1 MCTPFPP
8 KKKHAGQPHAAQ
20 SCAPGHLHFSFCFV
34 AAFETARQLFEYMR
48 QLFGPWGA
56 FLFSARQAEDISD
69 EEKNLHHR
77 PAAQPIKQTGLLKLT
92 SLPFMTKSSS
102 ASWGFGL
109 RALRSSTLHTAPHPI
124 HTYVAPLGGKGAA
137 RWLLK
142 SPPFFFG
149 MVDHSLSLH
158 SLWCSVVLQPVQSFL
173 GAYVV
178 KWSQVLFLT
187 VRLSCHFERP
197 PFGFIA
203 KQLSALSIWFV
214 HRFHTCSFLC

>member
-1 MCTPFPP
+1 MFFATIGPKSFIRGVVAPPTLEHILRGPSVWLVSSLTQHLVCTLPNSCEPAQPWRGPLLCTPFPP

-34 AAFETARQLFEYMR
+34 AAFDFEAARQLFEYMR

-142 SPPFFFG
+142 SPPFF
-149 MVDHSLSLH
+149 
-158 SLWCSVVLQPVQSFL
+158 L
-173 GAYVV
+173 G
-178 KWSQVLFLT
+178 WLT
-187 VRLSCHFERP
+187 T
-197 PFGFIA
+197 A
-203 KQLSALSIWFV
+203 
-214 HRFHTCSFLC
+214 